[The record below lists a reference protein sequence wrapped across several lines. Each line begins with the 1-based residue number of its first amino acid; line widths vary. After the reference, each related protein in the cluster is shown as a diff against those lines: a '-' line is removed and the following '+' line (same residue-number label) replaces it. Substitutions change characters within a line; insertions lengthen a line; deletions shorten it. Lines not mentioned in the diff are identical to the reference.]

1 MFSDIPASAVCAANS
16 SNSGRGIEE
25 RKLIYAGEYNW
36 RERSSVIALRF
47 FVVGSTRYSTGTS
60 GIGFRWDAM
69 CLGSCQPCAPHLS
82 FHHATARTYICI
94 VTPHVLKSLTR
105 STLLITS
112 LPRSSKT
119 KTFHIGFPSSSK
131 IGADDDTTPLLCEA
145 PSWF

>member
-1 MFSDIPASAVCAANS
+1 M
-16 SNSGRGIEE
+16 
-25 RKLIYAGEYNW
+25 
-36 RERSSVIALRF
+36 IALRF
-47 FVVGSTRYSTGTS
+47 FGVGSTRYSTGTS

-69 CLGSCQPCAPHLS
+69 CLEAVSHELRLS

-94 VTPHVLKSLTR
+94 VTPHVLRSLTR

-119 KTFHIGFPSSSK
+119 KTFHIGFPSSSN
-131 IGADDDTTPLLCEA
+131 IGADVDTTPLLDEA